1 MKKLGTYRNDW
12 TEFTHKLGTDIDV
25 TRSIFRK
32 SVTMQN
38 YIALLFAAIPCI
50 FIEIYN
56 ISGVFASDSGLGT
69 LNNRVYF
76 TFYLLLLMA
85 AIFTCVIQGL
95 LRSNARLL
103 YRVQMYIVVFYLVWN
118 ALFNSYQVH
127 KKHQITLLI
136 FITALMGAMVI
147 VRLTLRDSILII
159 ILSSSFAIGLT
170 SPYLGPSQTT
180 NTLISIIVTLLAVFV
195 LYLQKVSALAH
206 QLDVDNMNVLLQ
218 REKEQLRMNLEK
230 QMLIMKEL
238 NLLYLEYNL
247 AEDLLVFSKQCAQ
260 QFHCPTH
267 IHYPSFWFEQSD
279 LIHESDYGNLGRLLR
294 THAQTKQHAEME
306 LRIKEHN
313 ETYTWY
319 RLRLDAQ
326 CNDAGELISSIG
338 SFQNLAEIT
347 HLHERLNQRIA
358 KQMEESKNY
367 LDYLKAT
374 QQKVLLYHHD
384 MRHSL
389 KLMEQMIAQGDLDA
403 LRSHSLLAQEELEA
417 ITPRYFCENDTINL
431 ILGSFEQM
439 AEKELV
445 EFSYR
450 VSLPS
455 HLPFSNLTL
464 CTLFFN
470 LLENA
475 LFATSKVKQLDQ
487 RFIKIESY
495 INNNKLIL
503 NIRNSFTGTLH
514 IEDDLPVPDMSK
526 KVDGTHGFGISSI
539 VTTVNEHDG
548 MYLFRAEGQVF
559 IAQLILPLIEE
570 RNTI

>member
-1 MKKLGTYRNDW
+1 MKKLGTYRKEW
-12 TEFTHKLGTDIDV
+12 TEFTHKLAADIDA
-25 TRSIFRK
+25 TRFIFRK

-38 YIALLFAAIPCI
+38 SVALLFAAIPCI

-56 ISGVFASDSGLGT
+56 IGVVLSSDSGLGT
-69 LNNRVYF
+69 PNNRVYF
-76 TFYLLLLMA
+76 TFYLLLLIA
-85 AIFTCVIQGL
+85 AIFTCTIQGFL
-95 LRSNARLL
+95 HSNTRLL
-103 YRVQMYIVVFYLVWN
+103 YRVQMYIMVFYLVWS
-118 ALFNSYQVH
+118 ALFNSYQVY
-127 KKHQITLLI
+127 KGHQITLLV
-136 FITALMGAMVI
+136 FVTALMGAMVMI
-147 VRLTLRDSILII
+147 RLTLRDSLLII

-170 SPYLGPSQTT
+170 NPYLDSSQTT
-180 NTLISIIVTLLAVFV
+180 NTLISIIVTLLAVFT

-206 QLDVDNMNVLLQ
+206 QLDIDNMNVLLQ

-230 QMLIMKEL
+230 QTLIMKEL
-238 NLLYLEYNL
+238 NLLYFEYNL

-267 IHYPSFWFEQSD
+267 INYPTFWFEQSD
-279 LIHESDYGNLGRLLR
+279 LIYEGDYGNLGRLLR
-294 THAQTKQHAEME
+294 THAQTKQHAEIE
-306 LRIKEHN
+306 LRIKDQN
-313 ETYTWY
+313 ETYAWY

-326 CNDAGELISSIG
+326 CNDAGQLVSSIG

-367 LDYLKAT
+367 LDHLKST

-384 MRHSL
+384 MKHSL
-389 KLMEQMIAQGDLDA
+389 KLMEQMIAQGDLEG
-403 LRSHSLLAQEELEA
+403 LRTHSLLVQEELQA

-445 EFSYR
+445 AFTYR

-455 HLPFSNLTL
+455 HLPFSNLDL

-475 LFATSKVKQLDQ
+475 LFATSKVTQLDQ

-495 INNNKLIL
+495 VNNNKLIL
-503 NIRNSFTGTLH
+503 NIRNSFTGTL
-514 IEDDLPVPDMSK
+514 IIKDNLPVTDNPK
-526 KVDGTHGFGISSI
+526 KVDDTHGFGISSI

-548 MYLFRAEGQVF
+548 MYLFRTEEQVF
-559 IAQLILPLIEE
+559 IAQLILPMVEE